1 MFLVP
6 ATEPTNIIWENR
18 HLTNSERFKRLIKV
32 VLIVLVLALACF
44 ALIFVIKSIPI
55 WVGKTWAAAN
65 CGQVK
70 ATYGENLGEY
80 ALQEWD

>member
-18 HLTNSERFKRLIKV
+18 HLTNAERFKRLIKV
-32 VLIVLVLALACF
+32 ILIVLVLALACF

-55 WVGKTWAAAN
+55 WVGKTWEASN
-65 CGQVK
+65 CKQIK
-70 ATYGENLGEY
+70 DTYGTKME
-80 ALQEWD
+80 